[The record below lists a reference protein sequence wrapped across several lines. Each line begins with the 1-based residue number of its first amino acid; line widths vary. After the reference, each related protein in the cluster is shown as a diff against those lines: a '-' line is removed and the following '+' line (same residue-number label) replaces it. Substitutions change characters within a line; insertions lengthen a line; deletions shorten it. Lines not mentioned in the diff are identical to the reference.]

1 MQSLIKWYVHKQ
13 ANKDNGRGQ
22 KRNARSVAEEEGG
35 KRAAARIEQP
45 PRKREKNGSP
55 GLKLG

>member
-1 MQSLIKWYVHKQ
+1 MQHLIKWYVNTQ

-22 KRNARSVAEEEGG
+22 RRNARSVAEEVSGKGG
-35 KRAAARIEQP
+35 AVRIKQS
-45 PRKREKNGSP
+45 PRKRGKIGSP